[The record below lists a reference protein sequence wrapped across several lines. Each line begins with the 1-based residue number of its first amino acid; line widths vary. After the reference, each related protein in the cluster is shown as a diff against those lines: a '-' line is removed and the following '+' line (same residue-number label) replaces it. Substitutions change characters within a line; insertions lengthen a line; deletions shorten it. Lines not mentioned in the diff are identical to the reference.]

1 MDGLPDPAT
10 ALRAARRERVD
21 DIGGVRGRARRA
33 GAAPSLLA
41 LAVMVLPF
49 GPVGPEGA
57 QAQDFPTGD
66 PVIQEIWEEGMEN
79 SHVEPLAQTLL
90 DSIGPR
96 LTGSPQL
103 DRAHDWIV
111 ERYTEWGI
119 TAGNEQYGTWIQ
131 WDRGPTHAHLVE
143 PRVQDLTATM
153 LAWSPGTDGPVEGPV
168 VNLPEVDGP
177 EEFQAWLG
185 EVEGQWV
192 LVDPPELT
200 CRPDDDWDEHAP
212 EEVVERLQDRRD
224 EARESWNQRLANAG
238 VNPGQVGILLE
249 QAGAAGVLTSTW
261 AESWGTNRIFSSRTA
276 NEAPTLDLSCEDY
289 GLLHRLAAND
299 QGPVMR
305 VHAQADFSDE
315 EVPVYNTVGTIEGTE
330 QPDEYVLLGAH
341 LDTWDGATGAT
352 DNGTGTV
359 VMMEAMR
366 ILREVF
372 PEPRRSITV
381 GHWGGE
387 EQGLNGSAAFAED
400 NPDLVDGIQVALN
413 QDNGTGRIQEIGGQG
428 FVHAAEF
435 FSRWLSQV
443 PEELSDRIELHFPGT
458 PDAGR
463 SDHASF
469 VCHQAPSF
477 RLGSH
482 EYDYRD
488 YTWHTNRDT
497 FDKISLDEVRENA
510 VLTAMLAYLAAEDP
524 ETMPRDTRVM
534 PGVAEDDGDDGWP
547 ECRDPMRSF
556 FGN

>member
-1 MDGLPDPAT
+1 MHSTHSCPNAGLVDLRRVGVAVAAV
-10 ALRAARRERVD
+10 ALLSALPLGPLGAGD
-21 DIGGVRGRARRA
+21 
-33 GAAPSLLA
+33 GAAQTFPS
-41 LAVMVLPF
+41 
-49 GPVGPEGA
+49 
-57 QAQDFPTGD
+57 DD
-66 PVIQEIWEEGMEN
+66 PVIQDIWEEGMDN
-79 SHVEPLAQTLL
+79 SRVEPLAQTLM

-111 ERYTEWGI
+111 ERYEEWGI
-119 TAGNEQYGTWIQ
+119 GGENEQYGTWAQ
-131 WDRGPTHAHLVE
+131 WERGPTHVDLVE
-143 PRVQDLTATM
+143 PRHQTLDATM

-168 VNLPEVDGP
+168 VNFPDVENPQEFEEWLGDVDGK
-177 EEFQAWLG
+177 
-185 EVEGQWV
+185 WV
-192 LVDPPELT
+192 LVDTPQLT
-200 CRPDDDWDEHAP
+200 CRPDDYWETHAP
-212 EEVVERLQDRRD
+212 EDVFERLRERRD
-224 EARESWNQRLANAG
+224 EAAEGWDQRMANAG
-238 VNPGQVGILLE
+238 VSPQQVGALLE

-261 AESWGTNRIFSSRTA
+261 AQSWGTNRIFSTRTGTM
-276 NEAPTLDLSCEDY
+276 APSLDVSCEDY
-289 GLLHRLAAND
+289 GLLHRLAEND
-299 QGPVMR
+299 QGPVLQ
-305 VHAQADFSDE
+305 VNAEAEFADE

-330 QPDEYVLLGAH
+330 RPDEYVLLGAH

-372 PEPRRSITV
+372 PEPKRTITV

-400 NPDLVDGIQVALN
+400 NPELVDGIQAALN
-413 QDNGTGRIQEIGGQG
+413 QDNGTGRIKEIDGQG
-428 FVHAAEF
+428 FVHASEF
-435 FSRWLSQV
+435 FARWLSQV
-443 PEELSDRIELHFPGT
+443 PEELSDRIELNFPGS
-458 PDAGR
+458 PDDGR

-477 RLGSH
+477 RLGSY
-482 EYDYRD
+482 EYDYRE

-524 ETMPRDTRVM
+524 ETMPRDTRVL
-534 PGVAEDDGDDGWP
+534 PDVAEDDGGDGWP